1 VLLIL
6 LPPSST
12 ISCPCSRAPAVIAD
26 HAALF
31 GLLGYDAAVVISLVM
46 ELGTPQAVLLL
57 TVTVVLLPV
66 ALMAALKNRLSLSS
80 ICTKLA
86 AIILTPIC
94 WSCARGA
101 SAS

>member
-1 VLLIL
+1 
-6 LPPSST
+6 
-12 ISCPCSRAPAVIAD
+12 
-26 HAALF
+26 
-31 GLLGYDAAVVISLVM
+31 M

-94 WSCARGA
+94 WSSPSQRSLGARGA
-101 SAS
+101 WPLPLCHRNVHHGRHLDGLL